1 VGIACSAPEA
11 RVRDTLDTLGLTPTF
26 GAIVTADDVYRG
38 RPDPEAYL
46 LAAQQLGRP
55 PVRCVVVGEFPCS
68 TGWVHMLCM
77 HSEHAGHHDCASNIF
92 QVQAQGDTGWHGLLR
107 NVQESQ
113 DLGHRSPAS

>member
-1 VGIACSAPEA
+1 MKLANFNMRANLTVVHLPQIPVGIACSAPEA

-55 PVRCVVVGEFPCS
+55 PVRCVVVGAFLCRIVRIA
-68 TGWVHMLCM
+68 VHAC
-77 HSEHAGHHDCASNIF
+77 
-92 QVQAQGDTGWHGLLR
+92 
-107 NVQESQ
+107 ESCW
-113 DLGHRSPAS
+113 